1 MLLGS
6 AIPMGKLGFLP
17 VTAANLHRI
26 VQGSFLGFV
35 QGPTND
41 RLRGDSASLMIDHKK
56 GNGILH
62 T

>member
-6 AIPMGKLGFLP
+6 AIPKGKQGFLP
-17 VTAANLHRI
+17 VRAANLHRI
-26 VQGSFLGFV
+26 VLGSFLGFV
-35 QGPTND
+35 QQPTND
-41 RLRGDSASLMIDHKK
+41 RLRGERASLMIDHTK